1 MKNKEQSPKMKPYCV
16 NVGITPCDTE
26 GISMEDALDNGVS
39 FKQVHKIRKFLKN
52 LYMQCKTNIGL
63 LCLTVNQVWRNP
75 FASSILVILPVDGFV
90 LFK

>member
-39 FKQVHKIRKFLKN
+39 FKQVHKIRKDIVENRRIEKKRTRQIMKGDLKSQIEEAG
-52 LYMQCKTNIGL
+52 Y
-63 LCLTVNQVWRNP
+63 
-75 FASSILVILPVDGFV
+75 
-90 LFK
+90 